1 MNIDYD
7 DERFNE
13 IEKEKNAR
21 LKEVTETYDKM
32 IDQTD
37 DYYDNL
43 SNAAEDYGNKQQ
55 ELQQQRTDFTIDQIN
70 QNKDWTKQDYTKEQK
85 AAYQD
90 YRKESNQYGV
100 NAEQMAK
107 NGLLDT
113 GYAESSR
120 VSMYN
125 TYQNRVATARES
137 YNRAVVDYDN
147 QIKDAQLQ
155 NNSVLAELAY
165 NTLKTK
171 LEYSLQ
177 GFQYKN
183 TLIQQQLAAENDV
196 EDRYYN
202 RWKDVLSQMNTDR
215 AFAYQQQRDA
225 VSDAQWQ
232 QQYNL
237 SLAKAGGGISNKT
250 KGGSDSISG
259 TNSNKSFS
267 IDANE
272 SYQNGNANE
281 TIYSSTKTPILSK
294 DNKETY
300 KWYTQNFN
308 KNMSMDELND
318 KLAQGL
324 ADKKIND
331 VDVNKI
337 YSTYGINKKYK
348 S

>member
-1 MNIDYD
+1 MNIDYN
-7 DERFNE
+7 DERFQNV
-13 IEKEKNAR
+13 EKEKNAR
-21 LKEVTETYDKM
+21 LKEVSKTYDNM
-32 IDQTD
+32 IKQSDK
-37 DYYDNL
+37 YYNQL
-43 SNAAEDYGNKQQ
+43 SDAAENYGKQQQ

-70 QNKDWTKQDYTKEQK
+70 QNKEWAKQDYTKEQK
-85 AAYQD
+85 GAYQD

-100 NAEQMAK
+100 NAEQMAQA
-107 NGLLDT
+107 GLLDT

-183 TLIQQQLAAENDV
+183 SLIQQQLSAENDV
-196 EDRYYN
+196 DDRYYN
-202 RWKDVLSQMNTDR
+202 RWRDVLSQMNTDR

-225 VSDAQWQ
+225 VADSQWQ

-237 SLAKAGGGISNKT
+237 SLAKLGGSGGPGRSGGSGGNNEESINIPNGVSDDGWGKTSLKQTFSDGTSADVYKNPEGELLFWDPTNNEWVKYGGNVVAGGGKNAYGT
-250 KGGSDSISG
+250 GKGGGSR
-259 TNSNKSFS
+259 
-267 IDANE
+267 
-272 SYQNGNANE
+272 
-281 TIYSSTKTPILSK
+281 
-294 DNKETY
+294 
-300 KWYTQNFN
+300 
-308 KNMSMDELND
+308 
-318 KLAQGL
+318 
-324 ADKKIND
+324 
-331 VDVNKI
+331 
-337 YSTYGINKKYK
+337 
-348 S
+348 

>member
-1 MNIDYD
+1 MNIDYN
-7 DERFNE
+7 DERFQNV
-13 IEKEKNAR
+13 EKEKNAR
-21 LKEVTETYDKM
+21 LKEVSKTYDNM
-32 IDQTD
+32 IKQSDK
-37 DYYDNL
+37 YYDKL
-43 SNAAEDYGNKQQ
+43 SDAAENYGKQQQ

-70 QNKDWTKQDYTKEQK
+70 QNKEWAKQDYTKEQK
-85 AAYQD
+85 GAYQD

-100 NAEQMAK
+100 NAEQMAQ

-183 TLIQQQLAAENDV
+183 SLIQQQLTAENDV
-196 EDRYYN
+196 DDRYYN
-202 RWKDVLSQMNTDR
+202 RWKDVLNQMNTDR

-225 VSDAQWQ
+225 VADSQWQ
-232 QQYNL
+232 KQYNL
-237 SLAKAGGGISNKT
+237 SLAKVGGSGGGGSNKT
-250 KGGSDSISG
+250 KGASNLNG
-259 TNSNKSFS
+259 NSNTDTHAADY
-267 IDANE
+267 IDAK
-272 SYQNGNANE
+272 NGVNNDAM
-281 TIYSSTKTPILSK
+281 YSSTMSPASLSK
-294 DNKETY
+294 KSYD
-300 KWYTQNFN
+300 WYTQNFS
-308 KNMSMDELND
+308 KSMSLGEIED

-324 ADKKIND
+324 ADNKLNKA
-331 VDVNKI
+331 DVNNIYKI
-337 YSTYGINKKYK
+337 YNVKKTYR
-348 S
+348 